1 MELVGGGWVVQSK
14 FSVQLRPKLSN
25 KQTRAIVKLFLR
37 VTLTPVLA
45 SHWILRIV
53 LANQRPP
60 LPLVARNIQPV
71 SLSKIT
77 LQRPFIP
84 VTSILRKPKE
94 INDFLKRKIFTV
106 PRVMM
111 KRLHSEAQ
119 ISAK

>member
-1 MELVGGGWVVQSK
+1 M
-14 FSVQLRPKLSN
+14 
-25 KQTRAIVKLFLR
+25 
-37 VTLTPVLA
+37 PVLA
-45 SHWILRIV
+45 SHWISRIV

-60 LPLVARNIQPV
+60 LPLAARNIQPV
-71 SLSKIT
+71 SLSKIP

-84 VTSILRKPKE
+84 VTCILRKPME

-111 KRLHSEAQ
+111 KRLRSEAQ

>member
-1 MELVGGGWVVQSK
+1 M
-14 FSVQLRPKLSN
+14 
-25 KQTRAIVKLFLR
+25 
-37 VTLTPVLA
+37 TLTPVLA

-71 SLSKIT
+71 SLSKIP

-94 INDFLKRKIFTV
+94 INDFLKRKIFRV

-111 KRLHSEAQ
+111 KRLRSEAQ